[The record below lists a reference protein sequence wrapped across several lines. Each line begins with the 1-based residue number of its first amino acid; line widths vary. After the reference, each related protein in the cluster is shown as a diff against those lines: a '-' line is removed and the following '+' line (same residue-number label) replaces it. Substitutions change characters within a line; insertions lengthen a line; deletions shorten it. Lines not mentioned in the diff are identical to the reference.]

1 MKEPDSKKQ
10 RKDNGAK
17 VDVKWVGTIFGVTI
31 LISVCFSFLSET
43 LLERVG
49 TGLAFVVLFSIVL
62 VGILFDI
69 IGVSVTTASE
79 QPFHS
84 MAARNL
90 PEAKEAIRLIRS
102 APKVSSFCNDVV
114 GDICGV
120 VSGSA
125 SAVIAAA
132 VIRNFE
138 PTAASIFKLFLSARV
153 AALTVGGK
161 AVGKAFAI
169 NASTPIIHF
178 AAKLI
183 YRVKAFFRWLRGLF
197 GK

>member
-69 IGVSVTTASE
+69 IITNS
-79 QPFHS
+79 
-84 MAARNL
+84 
-90 PEAKEAIRLIRS
+90 
-102 APKVSSFCNDVV
+102 
-114 GDICGV
+114 
-120 VSGSA
+120 
-125 SAVIAAA
+125 
-132 VIRNFE
+132 
-138 PTAASIFKLFLSARV
+138 
-153 AALTVGGK
+153 K
-161 AVGKAFAI
+161 A
-169 NASTPIIHF
+169 
-178 AAKLI
+178 
-183 YRVKAFFRWLRGLF
+183 
-197 GK
+197 

>member
-10 RKDNGAK
+10 KKDTK
-17 VDVKWVGTIFGVTI
+17 VDVKWVGMIFGVTI

-69 IGVSVTTASE
+69 IGVAVTTASE

-84 MAARNL
+84 MAARNI
-90 PEAKEAIRLIRS
+90 PEAREAIRLIRG
-102 APKVSSFCNDVV
+102 APRVSSFCNDVV

-138 PTAASIFKLFLSARV
+138 PTAASVFKLFLSALV

-161 AVGKAFAI
+161 AIGKTFAI

-183 YRVKAFFRWLRGLF
+183 FRVKAFFRWLRGLF